1 MLQFNTISSAGASI
15 QSLKEN
21 KIKSGCPRSAEIN
34 FGPDQIRSST
44 VGGDQI
50 WLPAAAPEQI
60 RSSVDSREQQ
70 QYEKRRRFEIT
81 DS

>member
-1 MLQFNTISSAGASI
+1 MSSAGASI

-21 KIKSGCPRSAEIN
+21 KFKSGCPRSAEIN

-60 RSSVDSREQQ
+60 PSLGDG
-70 QYEKRRRFEIT
+70 
-81 DS
+81 